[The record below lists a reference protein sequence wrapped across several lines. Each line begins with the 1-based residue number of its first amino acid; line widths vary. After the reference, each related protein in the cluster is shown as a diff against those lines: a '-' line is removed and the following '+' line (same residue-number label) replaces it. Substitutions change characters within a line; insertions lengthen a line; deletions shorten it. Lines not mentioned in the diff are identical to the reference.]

1 MGYIPWVAQCADIVE
16 PADSL
21 RCIAEVGHS
30 AEPLAADS
38 ALWIRKSQLGLVP
51 ALWSAELWGGY

>member
-1 MGYIPWVAQCADIVE
+1 MGYIPLIAQFADIVE

-21 RCIAEVGHS
+21 RCIVEVGHS

-38 ALWIRKSQLGLVP
+38 ALWIRKSQSGLVL
-51 ALWSAELWGGY
+51 ALSAADLLEGY